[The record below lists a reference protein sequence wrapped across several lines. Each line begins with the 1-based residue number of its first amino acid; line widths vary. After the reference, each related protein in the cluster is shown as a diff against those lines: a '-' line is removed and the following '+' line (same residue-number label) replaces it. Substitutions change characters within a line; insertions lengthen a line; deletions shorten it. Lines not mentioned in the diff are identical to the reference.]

1 MPKLKVHLALLTVG
15 AIYGANFSIA
25 KALMPDF
32 IGPFGFILLRVS
44 GALLLFL
51 LAHSLWI
58 REKIDSIKD
67 YLRLLLCA
75 CLGVA
80 VNMLCFFWGLSLT
93 SPINASVM
101 MTINP
106 LLVVL
111 FSSLAAAESLHWRK
125 VLGIA
130 LGLAGA
136 LMQVFDPFGVSRS
149 VEGISWQGDLLVLIN
164 ASSYALYLVLVKP
177 LMRKYHAFT
186 IVKWTFAF
194 GLIMVLPF
202 GFREL
207 TQVPWHQINTS
218 ILLALLFVVFGTTF
232 LAYLLNAWSL
242 KHVASSVVG
251 AYIYVQPLLA
261 SAIAIFWGGYQGHM
275 YMLVY
280 AALIFG
286 GIFMVGSSPV
296 QTQNQE
302 SKHG

>member
-1 MPKLKVHLALLTVG
+1 MLTVG

-25 KALMPDF
+25 KALMPQF

-44 GALLLFL
+44 GALVLFL
-51 LAHSLWI
+51 LAHRLWI
-58 REKIDSIKD
+58 REKIQSARD
-67 YLRLLLCA
+67 YLWLMLCA
-75 CLGVA
+75 ALGVA
-80 VNMLCFFWGLSLT
+80 INMLCFFWGLSLT

-111 FSSLAAAESLHWRK
+111 FSALLASEPLQWRK
-125 VLGIA
+125 VAGIG
-130 LGLAGA
+130 LGLVGA
-136 LMQVFDPFGVSRS
+136 LLQVFDPFGVSKS
-149 VEGISWQGDLLVLIN
+149 VDGISWKGDLLILIN

-186 IVKWTFAF
+186 IVKWTFSF
-194 GLIMVLPF
+194 GLLMVLPF
-202 GFREL
+202 GYQEL
-207 TQVPWHQINTS
+207 AQVHWHEMNAKI
-218 ILLALLFVVFGTTF
+218 ALGLSFVVFGTTF

-242 KHVASSVVG
+242 RHVASSVVG

-261 SAIAIFWGGYQGHM
+261 SAIAILWGGYQGHV

-286 GIFMVGSSPV
+286 GIFLVSGSPV
-296 QTQNQE
+296 HIHNTE
-302 SKHG
+302 TKHG